1 MNNPS
6 NLNKL
11 YTLPPIGL
19 ADRDIVY
26 AEIDTWLKRVRET
39 PRKVMKYKEAN
50 WDKIKKDLENTLT
63 TINNIY
69 EKSDTNILWNT
80 FKNDIINSIESNIP
94 HKLFTYKQ
102 RLPWINN
109 NVRKLINKKNKY
121 HRKKN
126 QNPSMYKKTETYAKL
141 TGNILRTSYLTYPLK
156 TPINISTRIINQK
169 SFLATSKAL
178 ERTTRA

>member
-1 MNNPS
+1 M
-6 NLNKL
+6 
-11 YTLPPIGL
+11 
-19 ADRDIVY
+19 
-26 AEIDTWLKRVRET
+26 RVC
-39 PRKVMKYKEAN
+39 KF
-50 WDKIKKDLENTLT
+50 
-63 TINNIY
+63 INDIY

-102 RLPWINN
+102 RLLIVYVDLFHYRMRTRSF
-109 NVRKLINKKNKY
+109 VRY
-121 HRKKN
+121 
-126 QNPSMYKKTETYAKL
+126 E
-141 TGNILRTSYLTYPLK
+141 